1 MEHVRTRVLHIQ
13 TTHLQTYTHH
23 TYTHTH
29 IYVEYFKCVP
39 YQAECEFKFKE
50 WGMLSNI
57 IG

>member
-1 MEHVRTRVLHIQ
+1 MERARTRVLHIQ
-13 TTHLQTYTHH
+13 TTYIYKL